1 LIVGIGHKK
10 RRGKDTAANPLV
22 RELGFTKIGFA
33 DALKKLAYASN
44 PVVTPEPGLQN
55 TRVGFNRL
63 ATLVDRYGWEY
74 VKDHYPLA
82 RQFLQ
87 DLGQAG
93 RSTFGDYFW
102 FHQWKESLEDIENVV
117 VPDVRFWNEAIALR
131 KLGAV
136 LIRID
141 RVLPGAADGDISEH
155 DLNEFDD
162 WDLIIP
168 NNGTID
174 ELERTVLDFVRSKAV
189 TA

>member
-82 RQFLQ
+82 REFLQ
-87 DLGQAG
+87 NLGQGG
-93 RSTFGDYFW
+93 RAVFGEYFW
-102 FHQWKESLEDIENVV
+102 FHQWKESIEQLDNPNVV
-117 VPDVRFWNEAIALR
+117 VPDLRFQNEAIGLR
-131 KLGAV
+131 TMGAV

-141 RVLPGAADGDISEH
+141 RVLPGQADGDISEH
-155 DLNEFDD
+155 DLSEFDD
-162 WDLIIP
+162 WDAIIP
-168 NNGTID
+168 NTGTVT
-174 ELERTVLDFVRSKAV
+174 ELEKQVLDFVKSRL
-189 TA
+189 